1 MVRIGSSM
9 KLSKFREELREV
21 VFVDSGARIP
31 HLSNQQVLDRVIV
44 YSQVNTALE
53 SELQCVL
60 DQIDQ
65 HLLESSLIAMQ
76 KWQLAGVVHLQL
88 LDEILVVFQ
97 RTQIV

>member
-1 MVRIGSSM
+1 M
-9 KLSKFREELREV
+9 KLSKFGEQRREV

-31 HLSNQQVLDRVIV
+31 HLANQQVLDRVIV

-53 SELQCVL
+53 GELQCVL

-65 HLLESSLIAMQ
+65 HLLESSLIANQM
-76 KWQLAGVVHLQL
+76 WQLAGVVHLQL